1 MSKLSKWVDRKSGYI
16 LTFPLV
22 LIIVLFSILPI
33 LLTLQYSFFDIQLN
47 DRSRNDTYLKPYV
60 NLSLN
65 QETIDYL
72 HFYLNYDMGY
82 VQNEETIAKIDE
94 IEASLVELESYIN
107 AELAASDLRAIVEL
121 SESHKT
127 ELVARQDAIVV
138 QLEELYDM
146 DDEFYSPE
154 DTMAVAEEFKTA
166 IIDSNFVGA
175 DNFVRVVKDKRVHS
189 TMLFTLVFTAISVF
203 LELIFGIALATIMN
217 QAFRGRGLVR
227 TLSLIPWAIPTSVAA
242 LIWSYLYNGSSG
254 LISNVFSYI
263 GLIKSPA
270 AMLNSSGNALM
281 GIIIADVWKTTPY
294 MALLLLG
301 GLQTIP
307 NNLYE
312 SSSLEG
318 ATKWQQFRYITLP
331 LLKPSIFVALL
342 FRTLDAFRI
351 LDLIYVLTGGGPG
364 GSTESISLYAYRVMF
379 SQTRFGYGSAIV
391 MIMAAVVGIITFV
404 YIKALNVDVLGQN
417 S

>member
-1 MSKLSKWVDRKSGYI
+1 MKKLSTWVDHKAGYV

-33 LLTLQYSFFDIQLN
+33 LLTLQYSFFDMQLN
-47 DRSRNDTYLKPYV
+47 DRSRNDTYFSLHV
-60 NLSLN
+60 NLQLN
-65 QETIDYL
+65 QENIDYL
-72 HFYLNYDMGY
+72 NLYLDYDLAY
-82 VQNEETIAKIDE
+82 AQKEATITRIGEIKADLAEFEAYIFDE
-94 IEASLVELESYIN
+94 VAS
-107 AELAASDLRAIVEL
+107 SDMRAIVPVNA
-121 SESHKT
+121 SQ
-127 ELVARQDAIVV
+127 QDAVMSRQAHITD
-138 QLEELYDM
+138 QLAELYDM
-146 DDEFYSPE
+146 DDTFYSP
-154 DTMAVAEEFKTA
+154 DDAKAVAAEFNMS
-166 IIDSNFVGA
+166 IIKPNFSA
-175 DNFVRVVKDKRVHS
+175 LDNFGKVVKDKRVHS
-189 TMLFTLVFTAISVF
+189 TLAFTLVFTLVSVF
-203 LELIFGIALATIMN
+203 FELVLGLALALIMN
-217 QAFRGRGLVR
+217 QPFKGRGLIR
-227 TLSLIPWAIPTSVAA
+227 TFSLIPWAIPTSVAA

-254 LISNVFSYI
+254 LISHLFSFI
-263 GLIKSPA
+263 GLIKSPS
-270 AMLNSSGNALM
+270 AMLNSSANALM

-318 ATKWQQFRYITLP
+318 AGRWQQFRHITLP

-364 GSTESISLYAYRVMF
+364 GTTESISLYAYKVMF

-391 MIMAAVVGIITFV
+391 LIMALVVGVITFV

-417 S
+417 T